1 MRRRLRGAFLRR
13 CPCVRPPSGDST
25 MPHSKGCY
33 LVYHFICIICIVYN
47 FLVHM
52 YIFLLFLFFYFV
64 YNLHLFEQHFS
75 TGADGWIIISDLAL
89 YCCGSYYMYVCICCY
104 TVYLTICFVYN
115 SKFCIKFKM
124 NVACSGKLFRKRIL
138 SGKLLLF
145 RKLYLLLITNIYKN
159 TLHTFF

>member
-1 MRRRLRGAFLRR
+1 MYSISFL
-13 CPCVRPPSGDST
+13 GT
-25 MPHSKGCY
+25 
-33 LVYHFICIICIVYN
+33 
-47 FLVHM
+47 

-75 TGADGWIIISDLAL
+75 TGADGWLIISDLAL
-89 YCCGSYYMYVCICCY
+89 YSCGSYYMYVCICCC

-115 SKFCIKFKM
+115 SKFCSKFKM

-159 TLHTFF
+159 TLHTLFENKFENCTCLGSIFYSTKKKKREI